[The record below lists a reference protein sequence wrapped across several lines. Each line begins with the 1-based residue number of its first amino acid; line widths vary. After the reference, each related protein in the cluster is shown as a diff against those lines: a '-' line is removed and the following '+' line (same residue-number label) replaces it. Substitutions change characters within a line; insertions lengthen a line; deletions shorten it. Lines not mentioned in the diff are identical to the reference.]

1 MLLDQS
7 EINVFDV
14 YFAGVVSMAH
24 CHPGAGIHKAGN
36 VYTYAPFGYQHG
48 AENAPKRLS
57 IEECAKVALEMI
69 AVRRKVLEQA

>member
-24 CHPGAGIHKAGN
+24 CHPGAGVHREGN
-36 VYTYAPFGYQHG
+36 TYTYAPFGYQNDPAHHS
-48 AENAPKRLS
+48 RLS
-57 IEECAKVALEMI
+57 IEECARVALEMI
-69 AVRRKVLEQA
+69 AVRRRVLEQA